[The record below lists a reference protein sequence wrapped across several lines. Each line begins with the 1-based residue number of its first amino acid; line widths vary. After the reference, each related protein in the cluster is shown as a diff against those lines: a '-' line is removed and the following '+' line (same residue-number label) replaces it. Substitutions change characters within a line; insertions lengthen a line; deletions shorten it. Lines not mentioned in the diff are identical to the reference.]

1 MSNKVSKVV
10 SDTTQA
16 IVDKTTKSIISDAS
30 DYLKDKSEDK

>member
-30 DYLKDKSEDK
+30 DYLKDK